1 MQDESLPKVHSATK
15 HMAHLAHCDCACVLE
30 PPLGPVAP
38 SLSGPWTTDTRT
50 VSVDLKQEWRAYF
63 NPRGPVG
70 VAVLNRAAQ
79 RLLSQFEPSVVP
91 DRLAGQLP
99 DIPEPALQQVVTD
112 LAAIGLIQPLEGQA
126 PAPCS
131 STTLS
136 AWLHVTEACNLACPY
151 CYVSKSPRAMSFDLA
166 RHAATRLVE
175 MAQRYGYRK
184 LRLKYAGGEP
194 TLHFGLVREVH
205 GQASYQA
212 EQADIELEEVL
223 LTNGASVADEV
234 LDTIAAADMRLMV
247 SLDGGPAA
255 HDRLR
260 MRREGDG
267 TFGAVVSTIDRALAR
282 GLVPDISITITSLNL
297 DGVAGAARVALER
310 NLPFNLN
317 FYRECTPAGKQGR
330 REVETLAPPP
340 GRLVAVILDLFDLVR
355 QFPAYPHPLSGILD
369 RARLDLPHD
378 GACSAGSDYL
388 VVGVRGAI
396 AGCQML
402 LGSPWANLSDEDPLD
417 AVRKQGRLIFQQ
429 PGEGSDCARC
439 TWRRACGGGCPLLRG
454 SDLHDRYC
462 AVYRALFP
470 ELLRLEGERLLAMEP
485 APLP

>member
-1 MQDESLPKVHSATK
+1 
-15 HMAHLAHCDCACVLE
+15 
-30 PPLGPVAP
+30 
-38 SLSGPWTTDTRT
+38 
-50 VSVDLKQEWRAYF
+50 
-63 NPRGPVG
+63 
-70 VAVLNRAAQ
+70 
-79 RLLSQFEPSVVP
+79 
-91 DRLAGQLP
+91 
-99 DIPEPALQQVVTD
+99 
-112 LAAIGLIQPLEGQA
+112 
-126 PAPCS
+126 
-131 STTLS
+131 
-136 AWLHVTEACNLACPY
+136 
-151 CYVSKSPRAMSFDLA
+151 
-166 RHAATRLVE
+166 
-175 MAQRYGYRK
+175 
-184 LRLKYAGGEP
+184 
-194 TLHFGLVREVH
+194 
-205 GQASYQA
+205 
-212 EQADIELEEVL
+212 
-223 LTNGASVADEV
+223 
-234 LDTIAAADMRLMV
+234 
-247 SLDGGPAA
+247 
-255 HDRLR
+255 
-260 MRREGDG
+260 
-267 TFGAVVSTIDRALAR
+267 VSTIDSALAR

-378 GACSAGSDYL
+378 AACSAGSDYL
-388 VVGVRGAI
+388 VVDVRGAI